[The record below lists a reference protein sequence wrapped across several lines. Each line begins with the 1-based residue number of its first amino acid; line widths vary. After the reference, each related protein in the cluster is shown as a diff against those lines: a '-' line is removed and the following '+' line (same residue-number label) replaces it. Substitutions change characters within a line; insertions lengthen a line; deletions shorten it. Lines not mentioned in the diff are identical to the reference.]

1 MHLKHDAGQRTA
13 KFAVEFV
20 VARGVCA
27 TGISENLHRQS
38 RAAGDACRAVATTAS
53 IVAQPRDFHSNPKR
67 FFTLGATVLRSYRAM
82 AAGRWANTSSL
93 ERNALSSRSR
103 GGAGASSSRRPRRGD
118 VRAKTARL
126 ALVLSLF
133 LVFLAGALFVGCRK
147 IVGPILREAAAQTS
161 ETHRRGDIVFTMPD
175 GAFCRHLAF
184 DNKTAEL
191 RESTVVQCQEARP
204 RGSSRAPHGFAWGAR

>member
-1 MHLKHDAGQRTA
+1 M
-13 KFAVEFV
+13 AV
-20 VARGVCA
+20 
-27 TGISENLHRQS
+27 
-38 RAAGDACRAVATTAS
+38 
-53 IVAQPRDFHSNPKR
+53 
-67 FFTLGATVLRSYRAM
+67 
-82 AAGRWANTSSL
+82 GRPANTSSL
-93 ERNALSSRSR
+93 ERNARSVRNREWAGAPSSRP
-103 GGAGASSSRRPRRGD
+103 PRRGD
-118 VRAKTARL
+118 VRARTARR

-204 RGSSRAPHGFAWGAR
+204 RGSARPPRGFAWGAR